1 MISFV
6 VTKLILFTFYL
17 VSILFDLGSV
27 SVFFLNF
34 ETEMFPKKISII
46 LNIFKACVTKIS
58 VLIINRSI
66 WGDYTLKFQ
75 FSK

>member
-34 ETEMFPKKISII
+34 ETEMFPKKYLS
-46 LNIFKACVTKIS
+46 F
-58 VLIINRSI
+58 
-66 WGDYTLKFQ
+66 
-75 FSK
+75 